1 MKIAAI
7 NPPFLPRY
15 SRESRSPAVAKSG
28 TLYYPMWLAYG
39 VGCLEKRGHEVLF
52 LDAPASGL
60 SFDETA
66 KRVASFSPRLAVID
80 TSTPS
85 IYSDVS
91 FACTLKKQIPGLFTV
106 LVGAHVSALPEHTLS
121 LNPLIDAVAFGE
133 YELTLVDLASAI
145 GVSADRSG
153 LHSIPGIVYRDGT
166 GAIVRNAPREY
177 VAQLDDLPMVSAV
190 YKKHLSIEPYF
201 YGHSRHPIIV
211 IMTGRGCPFHCTYCV
226 VPQVLQGHRYRR
238 RSVASVVEEFVYIRD
253 NFPQVREIMIEDD
266 TLTAD
271 PSRCRELSKALIA
284 ANAAKIPWSANSR
297 ADVDFETMAAMKKAG
312 CRLFCVGFE
321 SGDQEILNNIK
332 KGTNLE
338 RIRRFVKDAKRAGIL
353 VHGCFMVGNRGETRQ
368 TLETTL
374 RFAKELSPDTA
385 QFFPI
390 MVYPGTSDYRYFKEK
405 GWIVTED
412 FRKWLTDDGL
422 HSSVV
427 SNPDLSYGTLVD
439 FCDRARREFYLRPG
453 YIAGKALQAL
463 RDPGEFKRLIKGFR
477 TIVPYLL
484 RSSLKRGV
492 TAPCRQGSPER
503 TADMESTV
511 Q

>member
-1 MKIAAI
+1 MKIVAL

-28 TLYYPMWLAYG
+28 TLYYPMWLAYAAG
-39 VGCLEKRGHEVLF
+39 FLEKQGHEVLF
-52 LDAPASGL
+52 IDAPAAGL
-60 SFDETA
+60 SREQTEQ
-66 KRVASFSPRLAVID
+66 RITEFSPQLAVVD

-85 IYSDVS
+85 IYSDVEAAS
-91 FACTLKKQIPGLFTV
+91 GLKRKIPGLFTV
-106 LVGAHVSALPEHTLS
+106 LVGVHVSALPEQTLS
-121 LNPLIDAVAFGE
+121 LDAGIDAVAIGE
-133 YELTLVDLASAI
+133 YEATLADVAAALSAPH
-145 GVSADRSG
+145 GRDALR
-153 LHSIPGIVYRDGT
+153 LIPGIAFRDKT
-166 GAIVRNAPREY
+166 GAIVRNAPRDY
-177 VAQLDDLPMVSAV
+177 IDNLDALPMVSAV
-190 YKKHLSIEPYF
+190 YKKHLTVEPYF
-201 YGHSRHPIIV
+201 YGHSRHPLIV

-238 RSVASVVEEFVYIRD
+238 RSVKNVVEEFIYIRD

-271 PSRCRELSKALIA
+271 AKRCRELSGALIA
-284 ANAAKIPWSANSR
+284 AGATRIPWSANSR

-332 KGTNLE
+332 KGTTLE
-338 RIRRFVKDAKRAGIL
+338 KIRRFMKDAKRAGIL
-353 VHGCFMVGNRGETRQ
+353 IHGCFMVGNRGETHE

-390 MVYPGTSDYRYFKEK
+390 MVYPGTDDYRYFKEN

-412 FRKWLTDDGL
+412 FRRWLTADGL

-427 SNPDLSYGTLVD
+427 SNPRLTHETLVD

-453 YIAGKALQAL
+453 YIAGKAMQAL
-463 RDPGEFKRLIKGFR
+463 RDPGELKRLVKGFR
-477 TIVPYLL
+477 TLLPYLL
-484 RSSLKRGV
+484 HRSLKRKPA
-492 TAPCRQGSPER
+492 APC
-503 TADMESTV
+503 
-511 Q
+511 